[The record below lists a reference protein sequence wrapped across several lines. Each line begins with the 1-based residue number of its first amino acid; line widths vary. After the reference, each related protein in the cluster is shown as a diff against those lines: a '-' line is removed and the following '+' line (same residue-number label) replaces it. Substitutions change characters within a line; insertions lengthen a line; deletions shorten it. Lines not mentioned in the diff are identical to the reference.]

1 MSHADDTTLPCE
13 QCGGD
18 KETGH
23 QRLCAVDTHVSQPE
37 DADELPAEE
46 TRSSDPERP
55 SLSVHK
61 LQVEIKPYKPTRQNK
76 YTITFYSSHSQPKG
90 LPPFSYA
97 VVGSVLGNTKF
108 QAFLTAPSPADAAY
122 AVSDYFLVV
131 DVETVQA
138 GYAGI
143 AEAPL
148 RGTIVPDEPT
158 TVFGRIARWLFGHG

>member
-1 MSHADDTTLPCE
+1 MSHPDDTTLPCE

-23 QRLCAVDTHVSQPE
+23 QRLCSAEAAPAARDDEP
-37 DADELPAEE
+37 ELPAEDNA
-46 TRSSDPERP
+46 TERLTA
-55 SLSVHK
+55 SAYR
-61 LQVEIKPYKPTRQNK
+61 LQVEVKPYKPTRQNK
-76 YTITFYSSHSQPKG
+76 YTITFYSSHPQPKG

>member
-23 QRLCAVDTHVSQPE
+23 QRLCPA
-37 DADELPAEE
+37 DAAPAARDDEPELPAEGSA
-46 TRSSDPERP
+46 TERP
-55 SLSVHK
+55 TASTYK
-61 LQVEIKPYKPTRQNK
+61 LQVEVKPYKPTRQNK

-158 TVFGRIARWLFGHG
+158 TFLGRIARWLFGHG